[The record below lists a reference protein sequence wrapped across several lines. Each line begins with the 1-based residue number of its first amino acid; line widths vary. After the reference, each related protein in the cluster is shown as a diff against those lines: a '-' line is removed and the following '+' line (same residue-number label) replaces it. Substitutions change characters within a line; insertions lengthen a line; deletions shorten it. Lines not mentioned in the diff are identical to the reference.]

1 MKRHAV
7 IVAAGRGERAGRGT
21 SKQLR
26 SLGPRTVLEW
36 SIDAFLEADF
46 DTVMIVCPTGEAFE
60 YQQRFSQADHIAEG
74 GASRAASVRAG
85 LQALEQLEGSAADDA
100 VFIHDAARPG
110 LKKDVL
116 TRLTKALET
125 ADGAAPALP
134 MVDAIKH
141 KDEGQ
146 LTTVDRSTLFRVQTP
161 QVFRLGA
168 ILAASQSPGDYV
180 DDLEAMEAAGA
191 NIALV
196 DGDERLAKLTYPE
209 DFSRLERLLMPT
221 PLPRMGTG
229 FDVHAF
235 EPGDHV
241 TLCGID
247 IPHDARL
254 AGHSDADVAWHAL
267 TDAILGALGAGD
279 IGDHFPPSDPQWK
292 GAPSKVFLQHAVKV
306 AREAGY
312 VIGNCDLT
320 IVCEAPKIKPHR
332 EAMRAMTADMMA
344 LDKSQVSIKATT
356 TEGLGFTGRREG
368 IAAQAAVLLSPK
380 LQQD

>member
-7 IVAAGRGERAGRGT
+7 IVAAGRGERAGGGLA
-21 SKQLR
+21 KQLR
-26 SLGPRTVLEW
+26 PLGGHTVLDW
-36 SIDAFLEADF
+36 SVDAFSQAGF
-46 DTVMIVCPTGEAFE
+46 DTVMIVCPPDEVAE
-60 YQQRFSQADHIAEG
+60 YRQRFALADHIAEG
-74 GASRAASVRAG
+74 GNTRAASVRAG
-85 LQALEQLEGSAADDA
+85 LQALEQLEGSAPDDA

-116 TRLTKALET
+116 TRLTKALGT

-134 MVDAIKH
+134 MVDAIKQKH
-141 KDEGQ
+141 GASMR
-146 LTTVDRSTLFRVQTP
+146 TVDRSALFRVQTP

-168 ILAASQSPGDYV
+168 IVAATQSPGDYV
-180 DDLEAMEAAGA
+180 DDLEAMEASGA

-196 DGDERLAKLTYPE
+196 DGDERLAKLTYPD
-209 DFSRLERLLMPT
+209 DFTRLERLLMPT

-247 IPHDARL
+247 IPHDAKL
-254 AGHSDADVAWHAL
+254 AGHSDADVGWHAL
-267 TDAILGALGAGD
+267 TDAILGAVGAGD

-292 GAPSKVFLQHAVKV
+292 GAPSKVFLQHAVKL
-306 AREAGY
+306 AEDAGY
-312 VIGNCDLT
+312 KIGNCDLT

-332 EAMRAMTADMMA
+332 EAMRAMTADIMA

-368 IAAQAAVLLSPK
+368 IAAQAAVLLSPMAR
-380 LQQD
+380 QD